1 MPSASEFRRCWLRA
15 GGGGS
20 GMVRLRTWSL
30 RLLLVLGLMVTATA
44 GGVPAECRQLLI
56 ASAPDWNTNQG
67 TMQRY
72 ERRTSGG
79 PWQPVGAP
87 VPVLF
92 GKKGL
97 AWGIGVAGQEE
108 PGLAKRERDGR
119 TPAGVFALGKIYT
132 ADRALPPGSD
142 YPFVTVT
149 SADAWPDDP
158 TNAYYNRFVSFP
170 DPSERPPWFQ
180 KQRMKSTDWAYR
192 WRIEIRHNSDPIQPG
207 RGSAIF
213 FHIRRGETRPS
224 SGCTTM
230 AEPELVNVVRWLRAP
245 ARPHYVVAPSSVLRA
260 KAAEWRLPTPW
271 GKAVN

>member
-1 MPSASEFRRCWLRA
+1 MRLKHWAVRA
-15 GGGGS
+15 
-20 GMVRLRTWSL
+20 L
-30 RLLLVLGLMVTATA
+30 LGLVAVA
-44 GGVPAECRQLLI
+44 AAHGSGVPADCRQLLV

-72 ERRTSGG
+72 ERKSSGG
-79 PWQPVGAP
+79 AWQPVGAP

-92 GKKGL
+92 GKKGM
-97 AWGIGVAGQEE
+97 AWGIGLAGQDE

-119 TPAGVFALGKIYT
+119 TPAGVFELGKIYT
-132 ADRALPPGSD
+132 ADKALPAGSD

-158 TNAYYNRFVSFP
+158 TNAFYNRFVSFP

-192 WRIEIRHNSDPIQPG
+192 WRIEIRHNSEPILPG

-213 FHIRRGETRPS
+213 FHIRRGETKPT
-224 SGCTTM
+224 SGCTTL
-230 AEPELVNVVRWLRAP
+230 AEDELVRLIRWLRAP
-245 ARPHYVVAPSSVLRA
+245 ARPFYVVAPVGVLRA
-260 KAAEWRLPTPW
+260 KAPVWNVPVPGAATK
-271 GKAVN
+271 G